1 MNRLTPKTALGMCL
15 GALLVAALAGC
26 SNSTP
31 TGSQSGYGN
40 RSGSGNPSGS
50 GMRGAQG
57 PGGPATSTPGGGTGG
72 GGTGGGGTGGNG
84 QGGSTGMGE
93 GIGTGMPGPTGS
105 GKYSSVGERI
115 WLTGVGSDGN
125 AVVRSAPRVSQG
137 ALMMGGGGCGSC
149 HAASGRGGTIRMMI
163 GTEIKAPDVTYGA
176 LIKEGFTDATIRQA
190 IIKGIDESGKP
201 LKEAMPR
208 WQMSSADMDATI
220 AYLKVLDG
228 S

>member
-72 GGTGGGGTGGNG
+72 GGP
-84 QGGSTGMGE
+84 GGSQGN
-93 GIGTGMPGPTGS
+93 GTGMMGGSSGS